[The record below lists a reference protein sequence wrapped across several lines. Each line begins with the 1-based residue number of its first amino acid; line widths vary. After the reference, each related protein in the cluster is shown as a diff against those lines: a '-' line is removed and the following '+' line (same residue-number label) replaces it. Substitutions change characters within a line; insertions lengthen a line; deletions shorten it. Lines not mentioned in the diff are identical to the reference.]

1 MNKFPCGNVWY
12 FLAPVIGAAAAAV
25 AAADSPGP
33 ARWGVTAQSVC
44 AVGTGRP
51 RHATPRRG
59 CQPQGLP

>member
-1 MNKFPCGNVWY
+1 MSGI
-12 FLAPVIGAAAAAV
+12 FLTPVIGAAAAAAAAV

-33 ARWGVTAQSVC
+33 DAARWGAQSFC

-51 RHATPRRG
+51 RHSTPRRG